1 MKPDMMMTYRPGAE
15 WDSKGEGVICNLC
28 SHYSRQ
34 PGPTIHNDGCPIAY
48 LEALG
53 PLHDEW
59 LRTYTHC
66 RDEGS
71 IDQHIAAEIALA
83 FHLVE
88 TP

>member
-1 MKPDMMMTYRPGAE
+1 MKPDMKMAYGPLFCKTC
-15 WDSKGEGVICNLC
+15 GEEKPRHWKHA
-28 SHYSRQ
+28 S
-34 PGPTIHNDGCPIAY
+34 GCPIAY
-48 LEALG
+48 LESLG

-71 IDQHIAAEIALA
+71 IGEHIAAEIALA